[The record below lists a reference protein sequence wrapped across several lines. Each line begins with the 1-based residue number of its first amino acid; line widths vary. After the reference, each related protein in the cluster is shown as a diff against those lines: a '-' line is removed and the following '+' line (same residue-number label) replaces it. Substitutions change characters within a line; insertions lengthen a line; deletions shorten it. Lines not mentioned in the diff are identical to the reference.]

1 MGPQCIITFD
11 DGYKST
17 YSIAFQYMQSKGIV
31 GTVYINGD
39 SIDNPGSLSLS
50 NILEMNLAGWCIGS
64 HTYGHVDL
72 SKLTNQELYNELI
85 ANINFLNSIG
95 IPNGAYHLAYPFGHY
110 NPNVLDVMH
119 ELGIKTGRYTDPGFI
134 NNQYLNELNLY
145 ELPTYGLGPGLPVS
159 MVESWINEAI
169 NTNSTIIITI
179 HDIIDSNPTDEYLT
193 SDFKLII
200 DYIASSGI
208 RTITIDDF
216 FEEVINAKANSPK
229 PVTLYRNGSYVGSYN
244 IIAEAVIA
252 SKSGDTITLDNGSTF
267 YENNLIINKNLTF
280 NVSDNGTATIN
291 GTTRAILNDDVK
303 SIFGI
308 YPGINV
314 NLQNLI
320 IENGSS
326 AILNMGNLTINNC
339 TFQNNNTIYG
349 GGAIYNTG
357 TLTAISCTFIGNAA
371 SYGGAVYNLGNT
383 TLNICRI
390 VGNIG
395 TDIYNDG
402 GSIYAL
408 YNWWG
413 QNSGP
418 RAEQIYGTSN
428 YSPWIYMTFTSNPNI
443 ILTGNISQIIAD
455 FNNIYDGT
463 TVTPFNPNL
472 GHLSDG
478 IPVTFTGDSLGTVNP
493 QTMVTL
499 NGKATTNFIAGPT
512 GGVSH
517 PTAAVDASTVTTDV
531 TIIAPL
537 MVISTDPANHAN
549 NVPLDKVIKVT
560 FNKNIQSGANYS
572 GIYLKNT
579 VSGENIAITKYIS
592 GNTLTIQ
599 QVSNKINN
607 TLYQVYIPAGAVKD
621 AEGNSLAAEYT
632 YTFTTIATD
641 TTPPK
646 VTSTNP
652 ANNATGAGISSPI
665 TITFNENI
673 TKGDNFQGIYI
684 QKLSTGS
691 KMTITSKVISGKT
704 LTLYLKSIRSLNTTY
719 LVYLPAGAVEDYAG
733 NSLVNAYSFSF
744 KTKSEVTPPKVTSTN
759 PTNNAIGV
767 SLNTTP
773 IIITFSENIVAGNN
787 YSGIYIKNLT
797 TGNKVSIASKTISNN
812 TLTIKETNNRLAN
825 CQYQVYIP
833 AGAVKDSAGNNLAA
847 TYTFKY
853 ST

>member
-17 YSIAFQYMQSKGIV
+17 YSIAYQYMQSKGIV

-39 SIDNPGSLSLS
+39 YSIGNPGTLSQS
-50 NILEMNLAGWCIGS
+50 NLFEMNLAGWCIANHS
-64 HTYGHVDL
+64 YEHVDL
-72 SKLTNQELYNELI
+72 SSLTDQQIYNVLL
-85 ANINFLNSIG
+85 ANINFLNSLG
-95 IPNGAYHLAYPFGHY
+95 LNGGYHVAFPGGLY
-110 NPNVLDVMH
+110 NQNVLEVMN
-119 ELGIKTGRYTDPGFI
+119 ELGIKTGRCIDPVLI

-145 ELPTYGLGPGLPVS
+145 MLPSYPLSADVTVS
-159 MVESWINEAI
+159 EVESWINEAI
-169 NTNSTIIITI
+169 NTNSTIILTV
-179 HDIIDSNPTDEYLT
+179 HDIVDSNATDWTYLT

-200 DYIASSGI
+200 DYIANCGI

-216 FEEVINAKANSPK
+216 YEEVINAKANSPK
-229 PVTLYRNGSYVGSYN
+229 PVTLYRNGSSVGSYN

-252 SKSGDTITLDNGSTF
+252 AQPGDTITLDNGSTF
-267 YENNLIINKNLTF
+267 YENGISITKNLNF

-291 GTTRAILNDDVK
+291 GTNRAILNDGVN

-326 AILNMGNLTINNC
+326 AIVNMGNLKVTNC

-371 SYGGAVYNLGNT
+371 SYGGAVCNLGNT
-383 TLNICRI
+383 NLNFCRI
-390 VGNIG
+390 FGNIG
-395 TDIYNDG
+395 TDIYNAG

-418 RAEQIYGTSN
+418 GAEQIYGTSN
-428 YSPWIYMTFTSNPNI
+428 YSPWIYMALTSNPNM
-443 ILTGNISQIIAD
+443 ILTGNTSQIIAD

-472 GHLSDG
+472 GHLPDG
-478 IPVTFTGDSLGTVNP
+478 IPVSFTGDILRTFST
-493 QTMVTL
+493 QTMVTH
-499 NGKATTNFIAGPT
+499 NGEVITSFTAGPM

-517 PTAAVDASTVTTDV
+517 LTAAVDAATVTTDI

-537 MVISTDPANHAN
+537 T
-549 NVPLDKVIKVT
+549 
-560 FNKNIQSGANYS
+560 
-572 GIYLKNT
+572 
-579 VSGENIAITKYIS
+579 
-592 GNTLTIQ
+592 
-599 QVSNKINN
+599 
-607 TLYQVYIPAGAVKD
+607 
-621 AEGNSLAAEYT
+621 
-632 YTFTTIATD
+632 
-641 TTPPK
+641 

-652 ANNATGAGISSPI
+652 TNKATGVGISSPI

-673 TKGDNFQGIYI
+673 STGDNFQGIYVRN
-684 QKLSTGS
+684 LRTGS

-704 LTLYLKSIRSLNTTY
+704 LTLYLKSIRSFNTTY
-719 LVYLPAGAVEDYAG
+719 LVYLPAGAVEDNTG
-733 NSLVNAYSFSF
+733 NGLASAYTFSF
-744 KTKSEVTPPKVTSTN
+744 KTKPDATLPKVTSTN
-759 PTNNAIGV
+759 PTKYAIGV
-767 SLNTTP
+767 PLNTSPVT
-773 IIITFSENIVAGNN
+773 ITFSENILAGAN

-797 TGNKVSIASKTISNN
+797 TGNKVSLASKTIINN
-812 TLTIKETNNRLAN
+812 TLTIKQTNIRLVN

-833 AGAVKDSAGNNLAA
+833 AGAVKDAAGNNLAA